1 MATQLSSLKIT
12 NVVRQTTTNT
22 SEFRKTKLIKKL
34 DEQIALATAQKNG
47 ELFTVKR
54 LKNVK
59 DENGNSTQIEVAK
72 RVSQWF
78 WTDNSVGKTFIQIK
92 YGTKIL
98 EIQKNKNTIET
109 TSADDLV
116 KTLGIVRTCVANGE
130 LDSVIE
136 TASVKVRERFGR
148 NN

>member
-22 SEFRKTKLIKKL
+22 SEFRKNKLLKKL

-47 ELFTVKR
+47 ELFTVKG

-78 WTDNSVGKTFIQIK
+78 WTDNSVGKTFVQIK

-98 EIQKNKNTIET
+98 EIQKNKNTIECA
-109 TSADDLV
+109 SADDLV
-116 KTLGIVRTCVANGE
+116 KTLAIVRTCVANGE
-130 LDSVIE
+130 LDAVIE
-136 TASVKVRERFGR
+136 AASVKVRERFGR
-148 NN
+148 

>member
-12 NVVRQTTTNT
+12 NVVRQMTANTN
-22 SEFRKTKLIKKL
+22 EFRKNKLLKKL

-59 DENGNSTQIEVAK
+59 DDNGNSTQIEVAK

-78 WTDNSVGKTFIQIK
+78 WTDNSVGKTFVQIK

-98 EIQKNKNTIET
+98 EIQKNKNTIEFA
-109 TSADDLV
+109 SAEDLV

-130 LDSVIE
+130 LDGVIE
-136 TASVKVRERFGR
+136 AASVKVRERFGK
-148 NN
+148 

>member
-12 NVVRQTTTNT
+12 NVVRQMTANTN
-22 SEFRKTKLIKKL
+22 EFRKNKLLKKL
-34 DEQIALATAQKNG
+34 DEQIALTTAQKNG

-54 LKNVK
+54 LKNIK
-59 DENGNSTQIEVAK
+59 DENGNSTQIEVQK

-78 WTDNSVGKTFIQIK
+78 WTDNSIGKTFVQIK

-98 EIQKNKNTIET
+98 EIQKNKNTIECV
-109 TSADDLV
+109 SQDDLV
-116 KTLGIVRTCVANGE
+116 KTLGIVRTCIANGE

-136 TASVKVRERFGR
+136 AASVKVRERFGK
-148 NN
+148 